1 MKGLRPISMNNTD
14 APVAAPAA
22 DAPASLTASVKQL
35 GRELGFARVGVARA
49 EPMGADA
56 ERLRAWLD
64 AGYHGGMD
72 YMERTSAVRSNPTH
86 EGMLSSARSVLVVA
100 AAYGGSRAPGAVARY
115 ARGRDYH
122 NVLHKKLKPIVKLL
136 RAEGHEARAAV
147 DSMPVMERAL
157 AQRAGIGFIG
167 KNCCLIVP
175 GVGSHVFL
183 AAIVTSAELPAD
195 EPMRER
201 CGQCR
206 LCLDGC
212 PTGAFPAARV
222 LDARR
227 CIAYLTI
234 EHRGAID
241 EVLRP
246 LVGDRL
252 FGCDSCQDVCPWNR
266 AAPDEP
272 VMAAFA
278 VEAERALP
286 AEPEQLLQLSEG
298 AFEQLT
304 NGSPLRRARREGLSR
319 NAAIALGKR
328 TDLPQRMPPAAAR
341 EAVER
346 TRSALAPY
354 WQLGAPA

>member
-1 MKGLRPISMNNTD
+1 MSGADD
-14 APVAAPAA
+14 A
-22 DAPASLTASVKQL
+22 LKQRVQEL
-35 GRELGFARVGVARA
+35 ARELGFVRSGIARA
-49 EPMGADA
+49 EPMGADS

-72 YMERTSAVRSNPTH
+72 YMERTSAVRADPTH
-86 EGMLSSARSVLVVA
+86 PGMLASARSVVVVA

-167 KNCCLIVP
+167 KNCCLIIP

-183 AAIVTSAELPAD
+183 AAIVTSAELAAD

-206 LCLDGC
+206 LCLDAC
-212 PTGAFPAARV
+212 PTNAFVAARV
-222 LDARR
+222 MDARR

-241 EVLRP
+241 EALRP
-246 LVGDRL
+246 LVGERL

-272 VMAAFA
+272 VMAPFA
-278 VEAERALP
+278 AEAERALD
-286 AEPEQLLQLSEG
+286 EPEALLQLSED
-298 AFEQLT
+298 AFEHLT
-304 NGSPLRRARREGLSR
+304 NGTPLRRTRREGLCR
-319 NAAIALGKR
+319 NAAIALGNR
-328 TDLPQRMPPAAAR
+328 RSSRALPVLRASAEGDASEVVRDAAR
-341 EAVER
+341 WAIARVER
-346 TRSALAPY
+346 DPSE
-354 WQLGAPA
+354 QE